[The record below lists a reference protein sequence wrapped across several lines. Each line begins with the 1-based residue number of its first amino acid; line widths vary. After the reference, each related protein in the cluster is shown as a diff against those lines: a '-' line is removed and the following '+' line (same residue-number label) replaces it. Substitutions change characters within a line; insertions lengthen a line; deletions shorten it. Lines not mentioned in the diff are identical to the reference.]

1 MQAWTLPEIPALAS
15 VAEPGIG
22 IFGFDCCAR
31 PSPFRH
37 PRDWI
42 TTMNSQEPKA
52 SQGGIGVL
60 PVLLILFALF
70 TTVSLWTAN
79 KDDAEY
85 LAGGL
90 DRLAGCRNAFGYIG
104 AQWSRFLFLLLGMG
118 AWVVA
123 LETFL
128 VSVRLFLTDEHERKR
143 HLVYWLSLI
152 LMPIGISMFA
162 GLYPASIMPDYLNL
176 INLKDLPGGVI
187 GQVLCEPG
195 QGILFKGA
203 NEYGCLLVAV
213 LISMASIYYLW
224 HVDWEDPTV
233 KAEPAPQP
241 APRPATTILQDP
253 RLTARPVAPGFEPA
267 LSADPETAE
276 AGSTGGW
283 FSWLWKSTPADD
295 APADPSSTRPFL
307 TRRRVNP
314 DQPVDQEGNPLL
326 LDLEANLN
334 VSTPEPVV
342 APPAPRP
349 VPAPAPVAPRK
360 PAASGHYR
368 LPALTLL
375 KAAPGGKISSAEPQ
389 EIATNKGILQQTL
402 DSFSIEAQVG
412 DSISGPRI
420 TLYEI
425 LPAPGVKVERI
436 AAIQNNFAM
445 QLRAQS
451 LRILTPIPGKN
462 TVGIEVP
469 NRIPANVLFHDIAVD
484 PSWQNSR
491 AQLPLL
497 LGRGI
502 NGDVAIMDLAKAPH
516 LLIAGATG
524 TGKSVCINA
533 VLMSLLYRFS
543 PEELRLIL
551 VDPKVVEFTPYQ
563 KLPHL
568 VTPVITDVNKVPL
581 ALRWVINEMEQ
592 RYHTL
597 ASAGCRNLESF
608 NNREPVAGAIG
619 TDGKPLP
626 TRLPYIVVI
635 IDELADIM
643 MTAKADVE
651 TSLARIAQKS
661 RAVGIH
667 AIIATQRPSVNV
679 LTGVIK
685 ANFPTRISFQVSS
698 QVDARTILD
707 NKGAESLLGMGDM
720 LYRSSTSPNVERIQ
734 GAFVS
739 EQEVQ
744 KVVDF
749 IASQA
754 PQLFDDTVFKAAAVP
769 IADTLPGLDPEG
781 AGGDD
786 ASLVDQAEEIILRDR
801 KASISYIQRMLKV
814 GYNKAATIMDELEAR
829 GIVGPQK
836 SGVGQR
842 DILVGGGGGARGDGG
857 YDPWED
863 GAK

>member
-1 MQAWTLPEIPALAS
+1 
-15 VAEPGIG
+15 
-22 IFGFDCCAR
+22 
-31 PSPFRH
+31 
-37 PRDWI
+37 
-42 TTMNSQEPKA
+42 MNSQYPKA
-52 SQGGIGVL
+52 SQGGIGML
-60 PVLLILFALF
+60 PILLTIFAVF

-79 KDDAEY
+79 FDDAEY

-90 DRLAGCRNAFGYIG
+90 DRLAGCRNAFGCIG
-104 AQWSRFLFLLLGMG
+104 AQWSRFLFLLLGLG

-128 VSVRLFLTDEHERKR
+128 ISARLFLTDEHERKR
-143 HLVYWLSLI
+143 HLVFYPLSLV
-152 LMPIGISMFA
+152 LMPIGVSMFA
-162 GLYPASIMPDYLNL
+162 GLYPKSILPGYISDL
-176 INLKDLPGGVI
+176 NLKDLPGGVI
-187 GQVLCEPG
+187 GQMLCEPG
-195 QGILFKGA
+195 QGILFRGA

-213 LISMASIYYLW
+213 LISFASLYYLW
-224 HVDWEDPTV
+224 HVDWEAPGV
-233 KAEPAPQP
+233 EEEPAPAQP
-241 APRPATTILQDP
+241 VRPNTILQDP
-253 RLTARPVAPGFEPA
+253 KISSKPLPVAPVEPIVM
-267 LSADPETAE
+267 SEQPEKAE
-276 AGSTGGW
+276 GTGGGW
-283 FSWLWKSTPADD
+283 FSWLWKSTPAE
-295 APADPSSTRPFL
+295 AKTETASKPFL
-307 TRRRVNP
+307 SRRRINP
-314 DQPVDQEGNPLL
+314 DQPVDQNGNPML

-334 VSTPEPVV
+334 VSTPEPV
-342 APPAPRP
+342 
-349 VPAPAPVAPRK
+349 PAPVAPRPVPPP
-360 PAASGHYR
+360 PAPAPRKAPVSTSGNYH
-368 LPALTLL
+368 LPALSLL
-375 KAAPGGKISSAEPQ
+375 KSAPGGKISSAEPQ

-402 DSFSIEAQVG
+402 DSFDIEATVG

-436 AAIQNNFAM
+436 AALQNNFAM

-469 NRIPANVLFHDIAVD
+469 NRIPADVFFHDIAID
-484 PSWQNSR
+484 ASWQNSR

-516 LLIAGATG
+516 LLVAGATG

-533 VLMSLLYRFS
+533 MLMSLLYRFS

-592 RYHTL
+592 RYRTL

-608 NNREPVAGAIG
+608 NSRDVAA
-619 TDGKPLP
+619 TATDADGKPLP
-626 TRLPYIVVI
+626 VRLPYIVVI

-667 AIIATQRPSVNV
+667 TVIATQRPSVNV
-679 LTGVIK
+679 ITGTIK
-685 ANFPTRISFQVSS
+685 ANFPTRITFQVSS

-707 NKGAESLLGMGDM
+707 NKGAESLLGRGDM
-720 LYRSSTSPNVERIQ
+720 LYRSSTTPNLERIQ

-749 IASQA
+749 IATQA
-754 PQLFDDTVFKAAAVP
+754 PQRFDDTVFKAAAVP
-769 IADTLPGLDPEG
+769 VADTLPGLDPDG
-781 AGGDD
+781 LGGGGDD

-814 GYNKAATIMDELEAR
+814 GYNKAATIMDELESR

-863 GAK
+863 EAK